1 MIGSIIGGALSIG
14 GSIAGGI
21 FGARQARN
29 LKRQLKREE
38 EKNETWYNR
47 RYNEDATQ
55 RADAQRM
62 LTRITNE
69 IKQRNKAMAG
79 RSAVM
84 GGDDGVVAREKAL
97 NAQALA
103 DATSNIVALG
113 EARKDTI
120 ESQYRERADQLTNAL
135 MQADQA
141 KANAIAGA
149 VKGVF
154 GAGVGIA
161 NGLSGSIPGEQTV
174 VEE

>member
-1 MIGSIIGGALSIG
+1 MIGSIIGGALSVG

-21 FGARQARN
+21 LGASQARSQARN
-29 LKRQLKREE
+29 LKRKLEREE

-120 ESQYRERADQLTNAL
+120 ESQYRERADQLNNAL

-141 KANAIAGA
+141 KANANANAIAGA
-149 VKGVF
+149 VKGVV
-154 GAGVGIA
+154 GVGVGIA
-161 NGLSGSIPGEQTV
+161 NGL
-174 VEE
+174 